1 MAMARPR
8 RPQSEVDAVRDAAE
22 LVRKD
27 MPNAS
32 TPAIAQEIA
41 VRVVTALIEEID
53 KADDDPFT
61 AALEALA
68 RSLMLSPIQQLATC
82 PDIDTLAMYRGLW
95 ASEFSALAGQI
106 LSASQQIRMRAV
118 CVDKLRQQLADRY
131 LRALR
136 TSG

>member
-1 MAMARPR
+1 MARPR

-61 AALEALA
+61 AALEGLR
-68 RSLMLSPIQQLATC
+68 RSLVQSPIHVLATC
-82 PDIDTLAMYRGLW
+82 PYIDTLAMYQGIWTAEL
-95 ASEFSALAGQI
+95 SSLAGKL
-106 LSASQQIRMRAV
+106 LSIPQQHIVRRICA
-118 CVDKLRQQLADRY
+118 DTLHQKLTDRY
-131 LRALR
+131 LRGLR
-136 TSG
+136 IKV